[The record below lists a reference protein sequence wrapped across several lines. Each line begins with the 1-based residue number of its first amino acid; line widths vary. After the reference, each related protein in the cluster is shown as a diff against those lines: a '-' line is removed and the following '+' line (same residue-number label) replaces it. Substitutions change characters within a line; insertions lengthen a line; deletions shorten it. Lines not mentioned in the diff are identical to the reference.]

1 MTETEKRVPELR
13 FEDFVEDWEQRKL
26 GELIENQTIILQSD
40 GNHGE
45 LYPKSTEFSETGI
58 PYLSASNIDLNTSTI
73 DFSSSKYL
81 PINKAKIFKKGIAKN
96 GDILLAHNATVG
108 PTVMLSTHYPFVVL
122 STTLTL
128 FRINQ
133 SKMNPNFFLYTL
145 RSVQFQHALKKMM
158 KQTTRNQVPILTQRN
173 IDVSYPN
180 NIDEQAK
187 LGIFFKQLDETI
199 ALHQRK
205 LTLLKRLKQTYLHG
219 LFPQNHGNKPTLRFA
234 GFPDSWSQSS
244 LGELAKFEKGKGYSK
259 KDLVEYG
266 FRAILYGRLY
276 TKYQTVIETIDTF
289 VESDG
294 GSIHSKIGDVI
305 VPASG
310 ESSEDISRASV
321 VPYSGIIL
329 GGDINIIE
337 VDKNKLD
344 PIFVALA
351 ISHGTQKK
359 ELSKLAKGKSIVHL
373 HNSDL
378 KKVIL
383 NFPKLE
389 EQKKIGKLVKQ
400 LDDTIELQH
409 HKINS
414 IQLLKSTLL
423 DKMFI

>member
-26 GELIENQTIILQSD
+26 SD
-40 GNHGE
+40 
-45 LYPKSTEFSETGI
+45 LAKVKTGK
-58 PYLSASNIDLNTSTI
+58 A
-73 DFSSSKYL
+73 FSSADFNDEGEYLVVTNKNIQDDTNGIKSVGDRIDIFEETILNNYLLNGNNILVTMDGVNIGKTGKYSNEKAVLAQRVGRLNSEQFEFIYQVTNNSKFLSEMNKLSVGNAIKHISLKQISDYSFAA
-81 PINKAKIFKKGIAKN
+81 PINEEEQEKI
-96 GDILLAHNATVG
+96 
-108 PTVMLSTHYPFVVL
+108 
-122 STTLTL
+122 
-128 FRINQ
+128 
-133 SKMNPNFFLYTL
+133 
-145 RSVQFQHALKKMM
+145 
-158 KQTTRNQVPILTQRN
+158 
-173 IDVSYPN
+173 
-180 NIDEQAK
+180 
-187 LGIFFKQLDETI
+187 GIFFKQIDDTI